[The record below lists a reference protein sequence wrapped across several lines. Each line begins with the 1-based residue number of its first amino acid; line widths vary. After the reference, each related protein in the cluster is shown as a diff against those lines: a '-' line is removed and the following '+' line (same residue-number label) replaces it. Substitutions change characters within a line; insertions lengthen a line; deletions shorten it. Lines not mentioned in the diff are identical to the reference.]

1 MSAKYAP
8 NVQQRGCDII
18 PTFAILNLNKGMSI
32 VLFIVGL
39 TLLILGSNWL
49 VDGASSLARRF
60 NISDL
65 VIGLTIVAF
74 GTSSPE
80 LIVNLVASFGGNTD
94 IAIGNVVGSNIF
106 NILMILGVTAM
117 VAPIAIKNT
126 TTWKEIPF
134 SILAVVVMGLMANDY
149 LIDGY
154 SKSEIS
160 RIDGM
165 VLLCFFL
172 IFLAYTFALSKHN
185 DQTVEEPGKIISLP
199 KSIVFITLGLAGL
212 FFGGRFL
219 VNGAIDIA
227 RILGLS
233 EEVIGLT
240 VVAAGTSMPELATSI
255 VAAFKK
261 NSDIAI
267 GNVVGSNIFNIFLV
281 LGLSASIRPI
291 PFDYLNS
298 NFDLLVLLISSLL
311 MFSFIFIGR
320 GRRINRV
327 QGVLFFIAF
336 VSYTTYLLVFVK

>member
-1 MSAKYAP
+1 
-8 NVQQRGCDII
+8 
-18 PTFAILNLNKGMSI
+18 MSI

-49 VDGASSLARRF
+49 VDGASNVARRF
-60 NISDL
+60 NISNL

-80 LIVNLVASFGGNTD
+80 LVVNLVASFNGNTD
-94 IAIGNVVGSNIF
+94 IAIGNVIGSNIF

-117 VAPIAIKNT
+117 IAPVVVKST

-134 SILAVVVMGLMANDY
+134 SILAVAVMAFMANDI
-149 LIDGY
+149 LLDGHP
-154 SKSEIS
+154 KSEIS
-160 RIDGM
+160 RIDGL

-172 IFLAYTFALSKHN
+172 IFMAYTFALSKHT
-185 DQTVEEPGKIISLP
+185 DHHVEIPEKTIGLP
-199 KSIVFITLGLAGL
+199 KSILFIFLGLAGL
-212 FFGGRFL
+212 FFGGKFL
-219 VNGAIDIA
+219 VDGAIDIA

-240 VVAAGTSMPELATSI
+240 VVAAGTSMPELATSV

-291 PFDYLNS
+291 PFNTES
-298 NFDLLVLLISSLL
+298 NFDLLFLFISSLL
-311 MFSFIFIGR
+311 MFMFVFIGK
-320 GRRINRV
+320 GRQISRI
-327 QGVLFFIAF
+327 QGGFFFITF
-336 VSYTTYLLVFVK
+336 IGYITYLVMYAH

>member
-1 MSAKYAP
+1 
-8 NVQQRGCDII
+8 
-18 PTFAILNLNKGMSI
+18 MSI
-32 VLFIVGL
+32 ILFIVGL

-80 LIVNLVASFGGNTD
+80 LVVNLVASLGGNTD

-106 NILMILGVTAM
+106 NILMILGVTAL
-117 VAPIAIKNT
+117 VAPIVIKNS

-149 LIDGY
+149 LIDG
-154 SKSEIS
+154 SPKSEIS

-172 IFLAYTFALSKHN
+172 IFLAYTFALAKN
-185 DQTVEEPGKIISLP
+185 KDQTLEAPGKIISLP
-199 KSIVFITLGLAGL
+199 KTILFITLGLGGL
-212 FFGGRFL
+212 IIGGKLL
-219 VNGAIDIA
+219 VDGAIEIA
-227 RILGLS
+227 RIMGLS
-233 EEVIGLT
+233 EEIIGLT
-240 VVAAGTSMPELATSI
+240 VVAAGTSMPELATSV

-267 GNVVGSNIFNIFLV
+267 GNVVGSNIFNQYQ
-281 LGLSASIRPI
+281 P
-291 PFDYLNS
+291 
-298 NFDLLVLLISSLL
+298 
-311 MFSFIFIGR
+311 
-320 GRRINRV
+320 
-327 QGVLFFIAF
+327 
-336 VSYTTYLLVFVK
+336 TKT

>member
-1 MSAKYAP
+1 
-8 NVQQRGCDII
+8 
-18 PTFAILNLNKGMSI
+18 MSI

-39 TLLILGSNWL
+39 ALLILGSNWL

-80 LIVNLVASFGGNTD
+80 LVVNLVASFGGNTD

-117 VAPIAIKNT
+117 VAPIAIRGT

-134 SILAVVVMGLMANDY
+134 SILAVVVMGIMANDF
-149 LIDGY
+149 LIDGFTNMDG
-154 SKSEIS
+154 SPRSEIS
-160 RIDGM
+160 RIDGL
-165 VLLCFFL
+165 VLLCFFM
-172 IFLAYTFALSKHN
+172 IFLAYTFALAKN
-185 DQTVEEPGKIISLP
+185 KDQAMEPPGKVITLP
-199 KSIVFITLGLAGL
+199 KTILFITLGLAGL
-212 FFGGRFL
+212 IVGGKLL
-219 VNGAIDIA
+219 VDGAIDIA
-227 RILGLS
+227 RMLGLS

-240 VVAAGTSMPELATSI
+240 VVAAGTSMPELATSV

-291 PFDYLNS
+291 PFDYVNS
-298 NFDLLVLLISSLL
+298 NLDLLVLLGSSLL

-320 GRRINRV
+320 GRRINRI
-327 QGVLFFIAF
+327 QGVLFFFSFTA
-336 VSYTTYLLVFVK
+336 YMTYLLFYA

>member
-1 MSAKYAP
+1 
-8 NVQQRGCDII
+8 
-18 PTFAILNLNKGMSI
+18 MSI

-80 LIVNLVASFGGNTD
+80 LVVNLVASFGGNTD

-117 VAPIAIKNT
+117 VAPIAIRGT

-134 SILAVVVMGLMANDY
+134 SILAVVVMGFMANDF
-149 LIDGY
+149 LIDGFTNMDG
-154 SKSEIS
+154 SPRSEIS

-165 VLLCFFL
+165 VLLCFFM
-172 IFLAYTFALSKHN
+172 IFMAYTFALAKN
-185 DQTVEEPGKIISLP
+185 KNQALEATEKVITLP
-199 KSIVFITLGLAGL
+199 KTILFITLGLAGL
-212 FFGGRFL
+212 IFGGKLL
-219 VNGAIDIA
+219 VDGAIDIA
-227 RILGLS
+227 RMLGLS

-240 VVAAGTSMPELATSI
+240 VVAAGTSMPELATSV

-291 PFDYLNS
+291 PFDYVNS
-298 NFDLLVLLISSLL
+298 NLDLLVLLASSLL

-320 GRRINRV
+320 GRRINRI
-327 QGVLFFIAF
+327 QGVLFFFSFAA
-336 VSYTTYLLVFVK
+336 YMTYLLLYA